1 MKKFTLVLAFIAMLT
16 LKGCTV
22 NEDNTNNIDN
32 DTISE
37 VWEYSNNVNFLFS
50 NNYTSTLIFPHPT
63 FNSDMI
69 LLYRL
74 DGVVN
79 GQDIWK
85 IMPQTFYFND
95 GTLDFRY
102 DFDFTNTEALVYL
115 EGFDLEGISLAF
127 RTNQV
132 IRVVVVPGFFG
143 KNNKIDFKD
152 YKAVVKAFDIDES
165 KIIKVQQ

>member
-1 MKKFTLVLAFIAMLT
+1 
-16 LKGCTV
+16 
-22 NEDNTNNIDN
+22 
-32 DTISE
+32 
-37 VWEYSNNVNFLFS
+37 
-50 NNYTSTLIFPHPT
+50 
-63 FNSDMI
+63 MI

-132 IRVVVVPGFFG
+132 VRVVVVPGFFG

-152 YKAVVKAFDIDES
+152 YKAVVKALDIDES

>member
-1 MKKFTLVLAFIAMLT
+1 MKKITIVLAFIGMIMLQ
-16 LKGCTV
+16 GCTV

-50 NNYTSTLIFPHPT
+50 NNYTSTLFFPHPT

-102 DFDFTNTEALVYL
+102 DFDFTNTKAVVYL

-132 IRVVVVPGFFG
+132 IRVVVLPGFFG

-152 YKAVVKAFDIDES
+152 YKAVVKAFNIDES
-165 KIIKVQQ
+165 KIIKVQH

>member
-1 MKKFTLVLAFIAMLT
+1 MKRITLVLAFIGMIT
-16 LKGCTV
+16 LNSCTV
-22 NEDNTNNIDN
+22 NEDNGNYVDN

-37 VWEYSNNVNFLFS
+37 VWEYNNNVNFLFS
-50 NNYTSTLIFPHPT
+50 NNYTRTLVFPRPI

-74 DGVVN
+74 DGVFN
-79 GQDIWK
+79 GQDVWK

-102 DFDFTNTEALVYL
+102 DFDFTTTEAVVFL
-115 EGFDLEGISLAF
+115 EGFDLESISLAF

-132 IRVVVVPGFFG
+132 IRVVVIPGFFG
-143 KNNKIDFKD
+143 NKKSINHED
-152 YKAVVKAFDIDES
+152 YKAVMEGYKIDDS
-165 KIIKVQQ
+165 KVFKVHL